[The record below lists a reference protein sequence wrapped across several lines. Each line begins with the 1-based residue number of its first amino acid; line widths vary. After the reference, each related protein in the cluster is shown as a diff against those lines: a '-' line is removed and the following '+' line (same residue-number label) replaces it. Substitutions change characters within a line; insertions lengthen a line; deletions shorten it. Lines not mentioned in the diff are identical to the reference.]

1 VGPWPSSGI
10 EVIMAA
16 GVFAAM
22 LTPQREDG
30 AIHRQGFARLAHW
43 LLDQGCHGV
52 VPFGT
57 TGEFASFTVEER
69 ISALEQLI
77 EDGVPA
83 NRILVGTG
91 AAAVPDAARLSRH
104 AAERGCLG
112 VLIVPP
118 FYFKEVAEEG
128 LLASY
133 VRIVEQAGEA
143 ARLYLYHFPGMSA
156 VPIGPRLI
164 ERLLAAYPNQIAG
177 LKDSSGDF
185 ENTKAIVRRFP
196 QLSVFTGDDDLL
208 LPLLRAGGA
217 GSITAGANIAAR
229 LLAEIHAGWR
239 EEGAAIEAHHR
250 ILQSL
255 WSGLLLKYP
264 VTEALK
270 EILAAETGDAG
281 WLAMRPPLSRL
292 PEAARRDLL
301 RAFRSIPF
309 TLAQSQ
315 QLILSETL
323 TDATNPSRGYP

>member
-1 VGPWPSSGI
+1 
-10 EVIMAA
+10 MAA

-22 LTPQREDG
+22 LTPQTDEG

-43 LLDQGCHGV
+43 LLDHGCHGV

-57 TGEFASFTVEER
+57 TGEFAAFAVEER
-69 ISALEQLI
+69 ASALERLI

-91 AAAVPDAARLSRH
+91 AAAVSDAAQLSRH
-104 AAERGCLG
+104 ATERGCLG
-112 VLIVPP
+112 VLVVPP
-118 FYFKEVAEEG
+118 FYFKEVSEEG
-128 LLASY
+128 LFTFY
-133 VRIVEQAGEA
+133 TRIIEQAGEA
-143 ARLYLYHFPGMSA
+143 VRVYLYHFPGMSA
-156 VPIGPRLI
+156 VPIGLGLI
-164 ERLLAAYPNQIAG
+164 ERLLTAYPRQVIG

-185 ENTKAIVRRFP
+185 ENTKTIIRRFP
-196 QLSVFTGDDDLL
+196 TLSVFTGDDDLL

-229 LLAEIHAGWR
+229 LLAEIHEGWR
-239 EEGAAIEAHHR
+239 EGDGYIERHHG

-281 WLAMRPPLSRL
+281 WLPMRPPLSRL
-292 PEAARRDLL
+292 PEPARRDLM
-301 RAFRSIPF
+301 RAFRAIPF
-309 TLAQSQ
+309 TLAHSQ
-315 QLILSETL
+315 RFILGETI
-323 TDATNPSRGYP
+323 AGSMSPFRGKR